1 MADIFLS
8 YSRVDLPRA
17 RQFEEA
23 LEQSGFS
30 TFWDRELLPG
40 EGFRKAIEHEL
51 KQARCVIVLW
61 SHASVQSEWVI
72 DEAESAATER
82 AEKAGD
88 IAALLN
94 KTVLTI
100 SEPAGPEGRL
110 FGSVTPKEI
119 VEAIKDARGVR
130 LDRKDVH
137 IEEPI
142 RQVGTY
148 TITVDVHDGVTAD
161 VKTIITAAE

>member
-1 MADIFLS
+1 MPQAILLQDVENLGEKGDVIEVAPGYLRN
-8 YSRVDLPRA
+8 YLQPRKLA
-17 RQFEEA
+17 ETANAKTIATAKR
-23 LEQSGFS
+23 L
-30 TFWDRELLPG
+30 
-40 EGFRKAIEHEL
+40 IE
-51 KQARCVIVLW
+51 
-61 SHASVQSEWVI
+61 
-72 DEAESAATER
+72 DAEKAATER

-88 IAALLN
+88 NAALLN

-119 VEAIKDARGVR
+119 VEAIKDARGIR
-130 LDRKDVH
+130 LDRKDIH
-137 IEEPI
+137 IDEPI

>member
-1 MADIFLS
+1 MPQAILLQDVEHLGEKGDVVEVKAG
-8 YSRVDLPRA
+8 YLRNYLAPRQLA
-17 RQFEEA
+17 ETANAKTIAAAKR
-23 LEQSGFS
+23 L
-30 TFWDRELLPG
+30 
-40 EGFRKAIEHEL
+40 IE
-51 KQARCVIVLW
+51 
-61 SHASVQSEWVI
+61 
-72 DEAESAATER
+72 EAESAAIER

>member
-1 MADIFLS
+1 MPQAILLQD
-8 YSRVDLPRA
+8 VDKLGEKGDVVEVAAGYLRNYLAPRQLA
-17 RQFEEA
+17 ETANAKTIAQAQRLVKDAETA
-23 LEQSGFS
+23 
-30 TFWDRELLPG
+30 
-40 EGFRKAIEHEL
+40 AI
-51 KQARCVIVLW
+51 
-61 SHASVQSEWVI
+61 
-72 DEAESAATER
+72 ER

-119 VEAIKDARGVR
+119 VEAIKDARGIR

-137 IEEPI
+137 ISEPI

-148 TITVDVHDGVTAD
+148 TITVDVHDDVTAD